1 VLATFIKIEVA
12 ALIIGL
18 LLAISYRIMIGD
30 IRIQGLLSD
39 SVEDPKLGIGRTQ
52 LLVFMLV
59 QASAYAGQVIANPHT
74 FPAVPVSLLA
84 VYGGSNVIYLG
95 AKVQPLVQSFL
106 KGG

>member
-1 VLATFIKIEVA
+1 VLATFIKIEEA

-18 LLAISYRIMIGD
+18 LLAISYQAMVGR
-30 IRIQGLLSD
+30 IRIRGLLSD
-39 SVEDPKLGIGRTQ
+39 SVEDGNLSIGRIQ
-52 LLVFMLV
+52 LLSFMLV
-59 QASAYAGQVIANPHT
+59 QAGAYIGQVMVNPHR

-84 VYGGSNVIYLG
+84 VYGGSNLIYLG